1 MNIYSLFLTLLAT
14 TPFVYGEDE
23 IVVEEE
29 EEEIIVEEKGEGENE
44 DKNEGEEEG
53 EEEVANDDFWDTDD
67 GVGEDCIPV
76 NILMGNE
83 KDYDCCVEFGIICE
97 KGHITEM

>member
-29 EEEIIVEEKGEGENE
+29 EEIKVEEKDEGE
-44 DKNEGEEEG
+44 NEGEEEG